1 MASAPLPAVVLAAG
15 ASQRLGQP
23 KALVRLGNLTLIE
36 WAYWHLTQAGCAPVI
51 LVVHPDLA
59 SPVRALL
66 PEAEVVVNHD
76 YAHGRTGSLQRGLH
90 HLSERDG
97 RPSRLVMAPVDRPGW
112 NATLV
117 RTLVGVAG
125 SVVPCH
131 EGKKGHPV
139 VLDEGAISAVE
150 RADAAT
156 PLRALVDFQ
165 AVEVHAPWLALNV
178 DTPVEMTALTEQSG
192 ALLAYFREGEGI

>member
-1 MASAPLPAVVLAAG
+1 
-15 ASQRLGQP
+15 
-23 KALVRLGNLTLIE
+23 
-36 WAYWHLTQAGCAPVI
+36 
-51 LVVHPDLA
+51 
-59 SPVRALL
+59 
-66 PEAEVVVNHD
+66 
-76 YAHGRTGSLQRGLH
+76 
-90 HLSERDG
+90 
-97 RPSRLVMAPVDRPGW
+97 VDRPGW